1 MLTWKLHKQV
11 SGRLGADVGAEDG
24 RRGRSAGTGP
34 EPESGQVEGVGAA
47 AGPLP
52 AHAVGRQHRQTP
64 LLRLLLDVDV
74 IGGGVGGRRRL
85 LPGVRVQRRRLRA
98 PQVRGA
104 AVAHQGA
111 LALRIGGQL
120 LFHLDVR
127 AREVLV
133 AAHVE
138 LEAEVTGGGEGAEF
152 ALERL
157 AAVLVLMYLE
167 KGGDSVHVTLLRL
180 TTCILAL
187 SFGFPTEF
195 SSIGT

>member
-1 MLTWKLHKQV
+1 M
-11 SGRLGADVGAEDG
+11 
-24 RRGRSAGTGP
+24 
-34 EPESGQVEGVGAA
+34 
-47 AGPLP
+47 
-52 AHAVGRQHRQTP
+52 
-64 LLRLLLDVDV
+64 DV
-74 IGGGVGGRRRL
+74 IGGGIGGRRRL
-85 LPGVRVQRRRLRA
+85 LPAVRVQRRRLRA
-98 PQVRGA
+98 PQVCRA

-111 LALRIGGQL
+111 LALRVGGQL

-167 KGGDSVHVTLLRL
+167 KGDSFNVTLRLL
-180 TTCILAL
+180 TTPSFFFFFVFRAL
-187 SFGFPTEF
+187 PIRLPAEF
-195 SSIGT
+195 SSICTQNKLLETPLMLIDAEKRGGGFSRFISTAMTLAVIKVKQLSLRLLYYSEHSVCTTSGRMIPLS

>member
-1 MLTWKLHKQV
+1 M
-11 SGRLGADVGAEDG
+11 
-24 RRGRSAGTGP
+24 
-34 EPESGQVEGVGAA
+34 
-47 AGPLP
+47 
-52 AHAVGRQHRQTP
+52 
-64 LLRLLLDVDV
+64 DV
-74 IGGGVGGRRRL
+74 IGGGLGGRRRL
-85 LPGVRVQRRRLRA
+85 LPAVRVQRRRLRA
-98 PQVRGA
+98 PQVRRA

-111 LALRIGGQL
+111 LALRVGGQL

-167 KGGDSVHVTLLRL
+167 KGDSFNVTLRLLTTPSFFFFFFVFRALPIRLPAEFNSICTQNKLLETPLVLIDAEKRGGGFSRFISTATTLAVIKVKQLSLRL
-180 TTCILAL
+180 LYYSEHSVCTTSGRMIPL
-187 SFGFPTEF
+187 S
-195 SSIGT
+195 

>member
-1 MLTWKLHKQV
+1 M
-11 SGRLGADVGAEDG
+11 
-24 RRGRSAGTGP
+24 
-34 EPESGQVEGVGAA
+34 
-47 AGPLP
+47 
-52 AHAVGRQHRQTP
+52 
-64 LLRLLLDVDV
+64 DV
-74 IGGGVGGRRRL
+74 IGGGLGGRRRL
-85 LPGVRVQRRRLRA
+85 LPAVRVQRRRLRA
-98 PQVRGA
+98 PQVRRA

-111 LALRIGGQL
+111 LALRVGGQL

-167 KGGDSVHVTLLRL
+167 KGDSFHVTLRLL
-180 TTCILAL
+180 TTPGFFFCAL
-187 SFGFPTEF
+187 PIRLPAEF
-195 SSIGT
+195 SSICTQNKLLETPLMLIDAEKRGGGFSRFISTATTLAVIKVKQLSLRLLYYSEHSVCTTSGE